1 MKKIRTQFAILSCCV
16 IIVLA
21 NAQQNGLRPVSSITS
36 NDIETED
43 HHLNHE
49 CELCQIEDCRTPSS
63 FECLAGMKITVISTC
78 VTNLSNFMAN
88 YWLNYAIEGFK
99 SCKLGTVTLVLLFR
113 IFFWASMCQTQFC
126 TLISIL
132 VLIITATYVFKAM
145 FWTNVDV
152 AKFVGELSMN
162 CAILFLEK
170 VNMEFAE
177 IIWFVEQKKR

>member
-63 FECLAGMKITVISTC
+63 FECLAGMKITVINTC

-88 YWLNYAIEGFK
+88 Y
-99 SCKLGTVTLVLLFR
+99 
-113 IFFWASMCQTQFC
+113 
-126 TLISIL
+126 
-132 VLIITATYVFKAM
+132 AM
-145 FWTNVDV
+145 
-152 AKFVGELSMN
+152 
-162 CAILFLEK
+162 
-170 VNMEFAE
+170 
-177 IIWFVEQKKR
+177 